1 MFALANADANKRF
14 MNLIRCEWG
23 RSNYGRYVARTLV
36 SLRHQHTHL
45 HTYKQDLIIA
55 NAQNT
60 PATLFANECQL
71 LFSPLINS
79 EFCVR
84 HVFFV
89 CGTVPWAPEY
99 LWHCRLHVWFYQILI
114 CIHLV
119 SSLRRCWWQWRLCD
133 AELWH
138 AAGTIQTNSLAF
150 SGRTNT
156 PHQHILSFEN
166 KQTPT
171 QSAGLICRPVYI
183 CIYFVYTSTVLLHPH
198 TLSATLLCTHVYL
211 NYNLYTAC
219 CRSLLL
225 CEF

>member
-14 MNLIRCEWG
+14 MNLIRSEWG
-23 RSNYGRYVARTLV
+23 RSNYGRCVARTLV
-36 SLRHQHTHL
+36 SLQHQHTHL
-45 HTYKQDLIIA
+45 HTYKQDLIMT

-60 PATLFANECQL
+60 PATLFANEFQL

-89 CGTVPWAPEY
+89 RGTVPWAPEY

-119 SSLRRCWWQWRLCD
+119 SSLRRCWWQWRWILACCGD
-133 AELWH
+133 YTNKLTRILWH
-138 AAGTIQTNSLAF
+138 SLIREQTDTHTKCGTDMSTCV
-150 SGRTNT
+150 
-156 PHQHILSFEN
+156 HIH
-166 KQTPT
+166 
-171 QSAGLICRPVYI
+171 
-183 CIYFVYTSTVLLHPH
+183 FVHTSTASLHPYS
-198 TLSATLLCTHVYL
+198 LSATLLCTHVYL
-211 NYNLYTAC
+211 NNNLFTAC